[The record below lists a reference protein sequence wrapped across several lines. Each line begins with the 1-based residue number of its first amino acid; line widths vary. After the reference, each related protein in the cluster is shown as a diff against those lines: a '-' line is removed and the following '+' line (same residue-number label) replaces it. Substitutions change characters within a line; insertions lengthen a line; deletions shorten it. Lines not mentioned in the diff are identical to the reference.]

1 MKLTEMPATAAVPY
15 DAKAVE
21 VRRHLLGDDVFE
33 AMRRDMTAL
42 DAEWQTYTTNQLF
55 GRTWARGI
63 LNMQQLSLINLAM
76 LAGLGRME
84 EFELHLRIALTRTQV
99 PLVQL
104 REVLLHIGMYCG
116 IPIGRE
122 CFAIARR
129 LLAELD
135 VDLSGIDESA

>member
-1 MKLTEMPATAAVPY
+1 MTPTELPATVAVPY
-15 DAKAVE
+15 DEKAVA

-33 AMRRDMTAL
+33 AMKRDMTAL

-63 LNMQQLSLINLAM
+63 LSHQQLSLINLAM

-84 EFELHLRIALTRTQV
+84 EFELHFRIALTRTGV

-104 REVLLHIGMYCG
+104 RELILHIGMYCG
-116 IPIGRE
+116 IPIARE
-122 CFAIARR
+122 CFVIARK
-129 LLAELD
+129 LFAELD
-135 VDLSGIDESA
+135 VDVSGLEA